1 MIVVLVSMSKS
12 KATEIEKQLGNQI
25 MIVMYRLPAGNH
37 DAMSR
42 ICNQFSHKI
51 FKKHGGLH
59 WEVFQLNNR
68 KSYGDIGLTNLVS
81 VLANYVSAETSSNE
95 NEEIWVELQYYRD
108 HRHQDEVIARMGKDE
123 ACEQLYKQSVE
134 LLTPGT
140 SFIIGEFE
148 RVNV

>member
-1 MIVVLVSMSKS
+1 MSKS
-12 KATEIEKQLGNQI
+12 KETEIEKRLGNQI
-25 MIVMYRLPAGNH
+25 MIIMYRLPARNH

-42 ICNQFSHKI
+42 ICNQFSNKI

-59 WEVFQLNNR
+59 WEVFQLNNK
-68 KSYGDIGLTNLVS
+68 KSYGDVGLTNLVS
-81 VLANYVSAETSSNE
+81 VLADYASQAGTSNQ
-95 NEEIWVELQYYRD
+95 NEEVWVELQYYKD

-123 ACEQLYKQSVE
+123 ACEQLYKQSVD

-140 SFIIGEFE
+140 SFIIGEFG

>member
-1 MIVVLVSMSKS
+1 MNKS
-12 KATEIEKQLGNQI
+12 KATEIEKQPGNQV
-25 MIVMYRLPAGNH
+25 MIVMYRLPARNH
-37 DAMSR
+37 DVMSQ
-42 ICNQFSHKI
+42 ICNQFSNKI

-59 WEVFQLNNR
+59 YEVFQLNNK
-68 KSYGDIGLTNLVS
+68 KSYGEVGLTNLVS
-81 VLANYVSAETSSNE
+81 VLTNYASAETSSNQ

-108 HRHQDEVIARMGKDE
+108 HRHQNEVIARMGKDD

-148 RVNV
+148 RVNVDLRRQTQ